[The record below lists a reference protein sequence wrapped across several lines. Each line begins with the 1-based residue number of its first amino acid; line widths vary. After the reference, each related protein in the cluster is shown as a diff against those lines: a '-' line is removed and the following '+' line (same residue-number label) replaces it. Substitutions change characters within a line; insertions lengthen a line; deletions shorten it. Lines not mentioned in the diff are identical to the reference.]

1 LFYFLNLIKIDFD
14 NILRLILSTIK
25 MGLYLSHNNTEEKF
39 CLICWNS
46 IDNNRWTKCLS
57 CNIILHDICEETYR
71 GERGYCKCPHCQK
84 VGSLGTYAI

>member
-1 LFYFLNLIKIDFD
+1 
-14 NILRLILSTIK
+14 

-57 CNIILHDICEETYR
+57 CNIILSMLFVRKHIEEKEDIANVLIV
-71 GERGYCKCPHCQK
+71 KK
-84 VGSLGTYAI
+84 